1 MKLRLPRVLPILILL
16 LACGQVSRAQDRRG
30 PTLGKKP
37 PANKTLE
44 NLLDEHAEV
53 PPQGTVARPHGGS
66 TDPAIT
72 TAWEQY
78 DAAVRAA
85 SARLLARIEKDLQ
98 RATRPPSDAEAT
110 AGLEAAQKAFL
121 DHGCLPTLLD
131 TALRAPRRDAEAA
144 YRDAALALQ
153 HQYEKAATNLRK
165 TAHDEEADALVQEWS
180 LLQSSLKLAE
190 EPQLDSIWKH
200 SITDGPSAK
209 IMLYSNGTINS
220 PEGPDT
226 WSLTGTTLVI
236 RWQNPDAPG
245 GAWVDTCEVSDH
257 GGAYS
262 GTNQL
267 GTRISGTRVP

>member
-1 MKLRLPRVLPILILL
+1 MKRRLPRVVPILILL
-16 LACGQVSRAQDRRG
+16 LACGPVGRAQDRRG
-30 PTLGKKP
+30 PSLGKKP

-44 NLLDEHAEV
+44 NLLAQHAEV
-53 PPQGTVARPHGGS
+53 APQGTVARPNGGS
-66 TDPAIT
+66 TDPAIAA
-72 TAWEQY
+72 AWEQY

-85 SARLLARIEKDLQ
+85 SAHLLERIEKDLQ
-98 RATRPPSDAEAT
+98 RATRPPSDADAS
-110 AGLEAAQKAFL
+110 AGLEAAKKSFL

-131 TALRAPRRDAEAA
+131 AGLRTPRRDAEAA

-153 HQYEKAATNLRK
+153 HQYEKAATNLRA
-165 TAHDEEADALVQEWS
+165 TGHGEEADALVQEWS
-180 LLQSSLKLAE
+180 LLQNSLELSK
-190 EPQLDSIWKH
+190 EPQLDSTWKH

-245 GAWVDTCEVSDH
+245 GAWVDTCEVSEH
-257 GGAYS
+257 GGSYS

>member
-1 MKLRLPRVLPILILL
+1 MKRSVPRVLPILILL
-16 LACGQVSRAQDRRG
+16 LACGPVGRAQDRRG
-30 PTLGKKP
+30 PTLGKNP
-37 PANKTLE
+37 PGNKTLE
-44 NLLDEHAEV
+44 NLLEEHAEV
-53 PPQGTVARPHGGS
+53 TPQGTVTRPRGGS
-66 TDPAIT
+66 TDPAINA
-72 TAWEQY
+72 AWDRY
-78 DAAVRAA
+78 DAAVLAA
-85 SARLLARIEKDLQ
+85 SARLLERIQKDLQ
-98 RATRPPSDAEAT
+98 RATRPPSDADAT
-110 AGLEAAQKAFL
+110 AGLEAAKKAFL
-121 DHGCLPTLLD
+121 DQGCLPTLLD
-131 TALRAPRRDAEAA
+131 TGLSAPRRDAEAA

-153 HQYEKAATNLRK
+153 HQYEKAVTNLRT
-165 TAHDEEADALVQEWS
+165 TAHREEADALVQEWS
-180 LLQSSLKLAE
+180 LLQNSLELAK
-190 EPQLDSIWKH
+190 EPQLDSTWKH

-226 WSLTGTTLVI
+226 WRLIGTTLVI